1 MVEAVEKEGK
11 TMIPKTLKQI
21 HPLAWTII
29 VGTMFGRLVTSMS
42 IPFLAIYLTGTM
54 GVSATLTGFIVAASS
69 LAGVSVSF
77 YGGYISDRIGRK
89 KVLLVSVF
97 FWAAVFFGFAASSEV
112 WMFFVV
118 NVLNGLCRSV
128 FEPASRAL
136 LSDTTPPEHKLLAF
150 NLRYAAINIGVV
162 IGPILG
168 LRLGSAES
176 TLPFVAA
183 GVVYVLYGLVLIAQ
197 FSAHRSM
204 MPARSDSAPPRIRQA
219 LSVTGRD
226 RVFLPVLIGTT
237 LCVLGYG
244 HFSSTLAQYLT
255 LNPNIANG
263 KELFSYML
271 AMNAAVVLIVQYPIV
286 QTVRRFRPVV
296 PLIFGNVFVAGS
308 LLMFGLGHGLPLLL
322 TGVFV
327 FTVGEVLLFTMLDML
342 IDRIAQPE
350 WKGTY
355 FGTIGFNNIGNV
367 AAPIVGGLLLDR
379 FALQSGFAVFA
390 PLALLTACG
399 LPFLLAAHRRLTAKE
414 AAYRRSASE

>member
-1 MVEAVEKEGK
+1 
-11 TMIPKTLKQI
+11 MIPKALKQI

-29 VGTMFGRLVTSMS
+29 IGTMFGRLVTSMS
-42 IPFLAIYLTGTM
+42 IPFLAIYLTSTL
-54 GVSATLTGFIVAASS
+54 GVSATTTGLIVAASS

-89 KVLLVSVF
+89 KVMLVSVF
-97 FWAAVFFGFAASSEV
+97 CWAAVFFGFAAASEI

-136 LSDTTPPEHKLLAF
+136 LSDTTPPEHKLLVF

-162 IGPILG
+162 FGPIVG

-176 TLPFVAA
+176 LLPFVVA
-183 GVVYVLYGLVLIAQ
+183 GAVYIVYGLVLVLQ
-197 FSAHRSM
+197 FAAHRSVLTVRHE
-204 MPARSDSAPPRIRQA
+204 AAPPKIREA
-219 LSVTGRD
+219 FAVTSRD
-226 RVFLPVLIGTT
+226 RIFLPVLIGTT
-237 LCVLGYG
+237 FCVLGYG
-244 HFSSTLAQYLT
+244 HFSSTLAQYLSLT
-255 LNPNIANG
+255 PSLSNG

-286 QTVRRFRPVV
+286 KTVSRFRPVV
-296 PLIFGNVFVAGS
+296 PLILGNALVSLS
-308 LLMFGLGHGLPLLL
+308 LLMFGMGNHLVLLMA
-322 TGVFV
+322 GVFV
-327 FTVGEVLLFTMLDML
+327 FTIGEVLMFTMMDIL
-342 IDRIAQPE
+342 IDRIAKPE

-367 AAPIVGGLLLDR
+367 MAPIVGGLLLDR

-390 PLALLTACG
+390 PLALLTALG
-399 LPFLLAAHRRLTAKE
+399 LPFLLAAHRRLTVRE
-414 AAYRRSASE
+414 AAEGRSDAGVTNHSA